1 MGIDSPFLSNTIE
14 DVMTGNLRKRAF
26 ERRDHEAPIM
36 FSCNPDHPYCYY
48 GARMFN
54 VSNGGLYF
62 ESRYA
67 LEPGTTVYFNRA
79 TYSLKAYA
87 ADTYKPF
94 RVLVKWCKSLKGRK
108 EYRFGIGVQ
117 FLDPA
122 SRPATDDTGNPTEP
136 ASLPNNDVAPDDNEH
151 AGTCDAAKE
160 LDDSRRALEKAME
173 VAKSRANKLAVLN
186 RFAASVGSTLDA
198 NEILQ
203 SVCREMTGVFGARNT
218 GIGLL
223 DRKRTKI
230 TLVAFHAADP
240 GESDATGIEMPLEG
254 NAATH
259 RVVETGQ
266 AIVVPDV
273 QHNPLTVSIHD
284 LAKKRGTECL
294 MIVPL
299 LSRGEVIGT
308 IGMPTADKDRV
319 FSLEEVS
326 LAQTIAG
333 QIASAIENARLY
345 EKTEKAREIAEHDL
359 EIGRKIQ
366 TEFFPERL
374 PDIKG
379 WEIAAHFQPARK
391 VSGDFYDHFPVHN
404 NKYLGLVMADVCD
417 HGVGAALFMVLF
429 RSLIRAYAEPSFK
442 ACEAEHLPDD
452 ACIREALSRTIRLT
466 NTYIATT
473 HERSGM
479 FATMFFGVLDPK
491 TGRLY
496 YLNCGHEAPLI
507 LGSEGVERALK
518 PTGPALGLD
527 EDHQFAIGR
536 VDIAPDSM
544 MFLYT
549 DGATDAQNHDG
560 DYFTKTRLMD
570 FIVRPHSSAQ
580 SFIHELTTQ
589 LENHTSGA
597 DLYDDVTLMAV
608 KHVSRNV

>member
-1 MGIDSPFLSNTIE
+1 
-14 DVMTGNLRKRAF
+14 
-26 ERRDHEAPIM
+26 M

-48 GARMFN
+48 GAKMFN

-62 ESRYA
+62 ESRYS
-67 LEPGTTVYFNRA
+67 LEPGTIVFFNRA
-79 TYSLKAYA
+79 SYSLKEYA
-87 ADTYKPF
+87 PDTYKPF
-94 RVLVKWCKSLKGRK
+94 RVLVRWCRSLPEGKGL
-108 EYRFGIGVQ
+108 RFGIGVQ

-122 SRPATDDTGNPTEP
+122 SQPSMENFDFFSEPESNARGDGDTRKL
-136 ASLPNNDVAPDDNEH
+136 SD
-151 AGTCDAAKE
+151 TCVPGKE
-160 LDDSRRALEKAME
+160 ADDSRRALQKAME
-173 VAKSRANKLAVLN
+173 VAESRANKLAVLN
-186 RFAASVGSTLDA
+186 RFAASVGSTLDV

-203 SVCREMTGVFGARNT
+203 SVCREMTDIFGARNT

-230 TLVAFHAADP
+230 TLVAFYAADP
-240 GESDATGIEMPLEG
+240 DESDATGMEMPLEG

-273 QHNPLTVSIHD
+273 QHNPLTVSFHD
-284 LAKKRGTECL
+284 IAKKRGTECL

-308 IGMPTADKDRV
+308 IGMPTADKNRV

-359 EIGRKIQ
+359 EIGQKIQ
-366 TEFFPERL
+366 TEFFPESL
-374 PDIKG
+374 PEITG

-391 VSGDFYDHFPVHN
+391 VSGDFYDHFPVSRN
-404 NKYLGLVMADVCD
+404 RYLGLVMADVCD

-429 RSLIRAYAEPSFK
+429 RSLIRAYSEPSFK
-442 ACEAEHLPDD
+442 ACEADGLPHE
-452 ACIREALSRTIRLT
+452 ACIKEALRRTIRLT

-479 FATMFFGVLDPK
+479 FATMFFGVLDPS
-491 TGRLY
+491 TGRVY

-507 LGSEGVERALK
+507 LGAGGIEQKLT

-527 EDHQFAIGR
+527 EDHQFAINR
-536 VDIAPDSM
+536 VVIPSGSTL
-544 MFLYT
+544 FLYT
-549 DGATDAQNHDG
+549 DGAADAQNTEG
-560 DYFTKTRLMD
+560 DYFTKARLMD
-570 FIVRPHSSAQ
+570 FLATDQVSAQ
-580 SFIHELTTQ
+580 SLITDLKEKIDH
-589 LENHTSGA
+589 HTSGA

-608 KHVSRNV
+608 KHI

>member
-1 MGIDSPFLSNTIE
+1 
-14 DVMTGNLRKRAF
+14 MTGNQKQRAY

-54 VSNGGLYF
+54 VSEGGLYF

-79 TYSLKAYA
+79 NYSLKEYA
-87 ADTYKPF
+87 AETYKPF
-94 RVLVKWCKSLKGRK
+94 RVMVRWCKTLANRK
-108 EYRFGIGVQ
+108 DYQYGIGVQ
-117 FLDPA
+117 FLDPQA
-122 SRPATDDTGNPTEP
+122 PSSLRETEVQKVP
-136 ASLPNNDVAPDDNEH
+136 ASGAELDSAEPGRRSPDECF
-151 AGTCDAAKE
+151 TSE
-160 LDDSRRALEKAME
+160 QLDDSRRALKTAME
-173 VAKSRANKLAVLN
+173 VAESRANKLAVLN
-186 RFAASVGSTLDA
+186 RFAASVGSTLDV

-203 SVCREMTGVFGARNT
+203 SVCREMTEIFRARNT

-230 TLVAFHAADP
+230 TLVAFHATDP
-240 GESDATGIEMPLEG
+240 GESDATGMVMPLEG

-273 QHNPLTVSIHD
+273 QHNPLTVSFHD
-284 LAKKRGTECL
+284 IARKRGTECL

-299 LSRGEVIGT
+299 LARGEVIGT
-308 IGMPTADKDRV
+308 IGMPTADKNRV

-359 EIGRKIQ
+359 EIGQKIQ
-366 TEFFPERL
+366 TEFFPEGL
-374 PDIKG
+374 PDLEG
-379 WEIAAHFQPARK
+379 WEIATHFQPARK
-391 VSGDFYDHFPVHN
+391 VSGDFFDHFPVSQKKH
-404 NKYLGLVMADVCD
+404 LGLVMADVCD

-429 RSLIRAYAEPSFK
+429 RSLIRAYSEPSFK
-442 ACEAEHLPDD
+442 ACEADGLPDD
-452 ACIREALSRTIRLT
+452 ACIREALGRTIRLT

-479 FATMFFGVLDPK
+479 FATMFFGVLEPA

-496 YLNCGHEAPLI
+496 YLNCGHETPLI
-507 LGSEGVERALK
+507 LGVGGVEHRLK

-527 EDHQFAIGR
+527 EDHRFAIDQVEIPVG
-536 VDIAPDSM
+536 STL
-544 MFLYT
+544 FLFT
-549 DGATDAQNHDG
+549 DGAADAQNPDG
-560 DYFTKTRLMD
+560 DYFTKKRLMD
-570 FIVRPHSSAQ
+570 VLADGHASAQ
-580 SFIHELTTQ
+580 ALITGLMERIDQHR
-589 LENHTSGA
+589 SGA

-608 KHVSRNV
+608 KHI